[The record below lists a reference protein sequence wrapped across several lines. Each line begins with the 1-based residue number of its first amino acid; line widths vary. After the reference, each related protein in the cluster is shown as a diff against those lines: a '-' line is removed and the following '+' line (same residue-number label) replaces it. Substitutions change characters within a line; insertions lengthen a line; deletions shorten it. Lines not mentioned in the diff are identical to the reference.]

1 MLEIEQTRARVSTN
15 QIAAFSPRDRSL
27 VRPYHVLCNE
37 MVPLEGLASHGVDKP
52 LVIASPLVVCKRV
65 RQLCVRVRGVA
76 ARETEHEHLDVLQ
89 ASVELSP
96 CSDALVAG
104 ELEQGRTLI
113 SVVDNKLVHV
123 RIRD

>member
-1 MLEIEQTRARVSTN
+1 
-15 QIAAFSPRDRSL
+15 
-27 VRPYHVLCNE
+27 

-65 RQLCVRVRGVA
+65 RQLCVYMRGVA
-76 ARETEHEHLDVLQ
+76 ARESPREHLDVLQ

-104 ELEQGRTLI
+104 KLEQGGSLI
-113 SVVDNKLVHV
+113 SAVNDVLMHI
-123 RIRD
+123 RIRDKPSTIISRGH